1 MSTEL
6 KITKEAVL
14 AAAAKCSTA
23 KATLETLFPE
33 VFEPMR
39 LRSEDLQLES
49 FGLTHKTKGGYLL
62 DWSVKGRDYIELR
75 QPDRYSYHI
84 DNDRLYITPKK

>member
-33 VFEPMR
+33 VFASSTKR
-39 LRSEDLQLES
+39 LLPENFIIQSPDGRVVVRNSLYDKLNADHLYLGSS
-49 FGLTHKTKGGYLL
+49 FNFELVQDSANAYLK
-62 DWSVKGRDYIELR
+62 V
-75 QPDRYSYHI
+75 
-84 DNDRLYITPKK
+84 TPK